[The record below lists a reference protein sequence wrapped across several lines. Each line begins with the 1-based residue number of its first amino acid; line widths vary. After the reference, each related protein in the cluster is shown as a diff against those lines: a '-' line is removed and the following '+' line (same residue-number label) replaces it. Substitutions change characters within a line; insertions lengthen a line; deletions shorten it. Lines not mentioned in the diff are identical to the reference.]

1 MRRPHR
7 RLVVLVV
14 ALVLGTPASAG
25 LAGGGKGQQPP
36 VSTGLPPAYPVRD
49 LLSGEKWTWRIGR
62 NYVKLGPGK
71 SHLLRIGG

>member
-1 MRRPHR
+1 
-7 RLVVLVV
+7 VGTCVL
-14 ALVLGTPASAG
+14 
-25 LAGGGKGQQPP
+25 P

-49 LLSGEKWTWRIGR
+49 LLSGQTWTWRIGR